1 MRLLRQYQLEMV
13 GGAIVVGIILWTSFY
28 LLSYF
33 GSDPRRYEWPISA
46 PFLILYATYFLRLRN
61 KISLADRRR
70 LTTWSLIKWVALGI
84 VLVLTTSTPISAR
97 EYASLKLLYI
107 AFTIFLADSYFDFRN
122 ITLKSLS
129 KKDN

>member
-33 GSDPRRYEWPISA
+33 GSDPRRYEWLISA